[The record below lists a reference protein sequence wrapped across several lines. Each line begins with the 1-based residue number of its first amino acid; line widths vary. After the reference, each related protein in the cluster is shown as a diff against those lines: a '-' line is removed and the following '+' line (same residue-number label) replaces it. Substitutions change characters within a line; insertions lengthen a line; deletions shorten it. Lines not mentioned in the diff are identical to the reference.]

1 MQKST
6 NLQCK
11 KVPISNTKSINL
23 QYKKYQPLI
32 QKVPTSNTKSIN
44 LQYKKYQ
51 PLIQKVPIH
60 NTKNTNLQYKKI
72 QNPNSK
78 STNFQFKKIPTSNTN
93 KYWLFI
99 QQLLITVL
107 LDKLDTVLNY
117 NIGLTWTLERIFNK
131 IL

>member
-1 MQKST
+1 MNWTLIQKIPTSNAKKYQPPIQKST

-11 KVPISNTKSINL
+11 KVPIS
-23 QYKKYQPLI
+23 Y
-32 QKVPTSNTKSIN
+32 TKSIN

-117 NIGLTWTLERIFNK
+117 NIGLTWTLERNFNK